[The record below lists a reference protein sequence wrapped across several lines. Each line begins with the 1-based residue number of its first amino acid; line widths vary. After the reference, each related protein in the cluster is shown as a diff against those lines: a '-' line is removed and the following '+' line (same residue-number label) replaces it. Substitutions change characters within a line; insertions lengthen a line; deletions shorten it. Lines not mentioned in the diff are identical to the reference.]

1 MKFGEGVATPM
12 KDICSIARC
21 PVGRL
26 RLFAVV
32 V

>member
-1 MKFGEGVATPM
+1 MKFGEGVATLM

-21 PVGRL
+21 QMGRL
-26 RLFAVV
+26 RVFAVV